1 MYPPTVPVSWR
12 DQEGDPRVVLH
23 ARNTPVCSYGAFGRR
38 RVWEVCGW
46 IILGTHPWKIPWP
59 GLVLRKGTCLGDMGS
74 PLPRAPEFVCR
85 SFSSVL
91 AKGGFLAFLSIL
103 LSSIGRA
110 TQRRAGMRKPR
121 FWCKLHVNG
130 GWLLP
135 RANSKGLRRNSQP
148 MMLNQLCTVLR
159 ASSLRCLGR

>member
-23 ARNTPVCSYGAFGRR
+23 ARNTPVCGYAAFGRR

-59 GLVLRKGTCLGDMGS
+59 GLVLRKKGTCLGDMGS
-74 PLPRAPEFVCR
+74 PLLRAPEFVFR

-103 LSSIGRA
+103 LPHIGRA
-110 TQRRAGMRKPR
+110 TQRRTGVRRPR
-121 FWCKLHVNG
+121 FGVSSLVKAS
-130 GWLLP
+130 WLLP
-135 RANSKGLRRNSQP
+135 ASKFTGLVAETRSR
-148 MMLNQLCTVLR
+148 
-159 ASSLRCLGR
+159 